1 MNIICLRKRFF
12 KKGCLEKGFYKNENL
27 KKGCFNLSILKR
39 SEGFAD
45 SVYGIF
51 LMAFFLIMP
60 VLVIRI
66 GAYKSLSDRLED
78 ALAASSL
85 AASVIDL
92 ERYGTDHTIV
102 ISDHTGSYEKY
113 KETLKINLR
122 LEDGYS
128 DLSFIDGEVMLTD
141 FRIYNKEGDKITE
154 ITVGEAGGRVSRE
167 GKVGEVKDPA
177 GRIVKDTGIYSE
189 ISFPIKKSLI
199 RLGNYTSDEEWDGL
213 AKKNKL
219 TLVRGR

>member
-1 MNIICLRKRFF
+1 MNISCLRNRFF

-27 KKGCFNLSILKR
+27 KKGCFNLRFLKR

-51 LMAFFLIMP
+51 IMAFFLIMP

-85 AASVIDL
+85 AASIVDL

-102 ISDHTGSYEKY
+102 ISDFSGSYEKY
-113 KETLKINLR
+113 KKTLNINLKMT
-122 LEDGYS
+122 DGYS
-128 DLSFIDGEVMLTD
+128 DLSFIDGEVCLSD
-141 FRIYNKEGDKITE
+141 FRIYNKEGGEITE
-154 ITVGEAGGRVSRE
+154 IIVTDAGERISRK
-167 GKVGEVKDPA
+167 GKIGEIKDPA
-177 GRIVKDTGIYSE
+177 GRSVEETGIYSE
-189 ISFPIKKSLI
+189 ISFPIKKNLLRIGGFS
-199 RLGNYTSDEEWDGL
+199 SEEEWDGI

-219 TLVRGR
+219 TVVRAK